1 MLKTLGTLGLAVLV
15 SMTAA
20 GPAQAALGPD
30 ASVCQSG
37 NKPAVLVNVSGFKSH
52 SGRIRVQL
60 YRADSSFLQK
70 GKWLR
75 RVDLPVA
82 GAGAMRVCLAA
93 PAPGTYAVA
102 VRHDTKANGS
112 DWNDGGGFS
121 RNPRL
126 TLLNY
131 KPNPS
136 QVAIRVGSSVET
148 VNVVL
153 NYRHGLSI
161 GPVEG

>member
-1 MLKTLGTLGLAVLV
+1 MLKTFGAMALAVLV
-15 SMTAA
+15 SMASA
-20 GPAQAALGPD
+20 VSAQAALGPD
-30 ASVCQSG
+30 APVCASG
-37 NKPAVLVNVSGFKSH
+37 NKPAVLVNVSGFKSR

-60 YRADSSFLQK
+60 YHADSSFLQK

-75 RVDLPVA
+75 RVDVPVA
-82 GAGAMRVCLAA
+82 ATGAMRVCLAA
-93 PAPGTYAVA
+93 PAPGNYAVA
-102 VRHDTKANGS
+102 VRHDTRGNGS

-126 TLLNY
+126 TLLHY
-131 KPNPS
+131 KPNVS
-136 QVAIRVGSSVET
+136 QVAFNVGHGVES

-153 NYRHGLSI
+153 NYRQGLSI